1 MIKTLSQSTAQQN
14 SSAQQI
20 GGLNNMVHNPALL
33 TYLQSMMIMGILA
46 LVAIPGIL
54 VVNRGPSGF
63 VSGNLPGVW
72 AVLVVSSLFYGFN
85 KDLRKFVWR
94 EIKEQFN
101 IGQTPVQEIELGN
114 INQNSQ
120 NQRF

>member
-1 MIKTLSQSTAQQN
+1 MIKTQNRSTVPENGSAQQN
-14 SSAQQI
+14 L
-20 GGLNNMVHNPALL
+20 GFNNMIHNPALI

-46 LVAIPGIL
+46 IVAIPGIL

-63 VSGNLPGVW
+63 VSGNLPGLL

-94 EIKEQFN
+94 ETKERFN
-101 IGQTPVQEIELGN
+101 IGQTPVQDIELGN
-114 INQNSQ
+114 INQN
-120 NQRF
+120 QRF